1 MCDEQAGQTMRN
13 QHGIAT
19 NTRNCLLQNIHPLAA
34 NRMIPITLLHARKRR
49 VGLFPKALPMFR
61 TGVADAGENENC

>member
-19 NTRNCLLQNIHPLAA
+19 NTRNCLFQNINPLAT
-34 NRMIPITLLHARKRR
+34 NRMVPITLLHARKRR
-49 VGLFPKALPMFR
+49 VGLFPQTLPMFK

>member
-19 NTRNCLLQNIHPLAA
+19 DTRNCLFQSIKPLAT
-34 NRMIPITLLHARKRR
+34 NRMVPITLLHTHKRR
-49 VGLFPKALPMFR
+49 VGLFPQALPMFR
-61 TGVADAGENENC
+61 TGVADARKNENG